1 MNKRM
6 TAMMALL
13 ATFLL
18 AGCAGSPPPIKLN
31 VNGTKMDGV
40 QGAYCWDGG
49 LFSGTVCVDPV
60 EPVFDASI
68 PLQAGTPIQLNIEKP
83 FPDTVILSLS
93 NEVFGE
99 AIVTETVPVLSFIRW
114 VPAVDAGEYI
124 LTVHATWAKKGDVSY
139 WFKIRLDQ

>member
-6 TAMMALL
+6 TATMALL

-49 LFSGTVCVDPV
+49 LFSV
-60 EPVFDASI
+60 A
-68 PLQAGTPIQLNIEKP
+68 
-83 FPDTVILSLS
+83 
-93 NEVFGE
+93 
-99 AIVTETVPVLSFIRW
+99 
-114 VPAVDAGEYI
+114 
-124 LTVHATWAKKGDVSY
+124 
-139 WFKIRLDQ
+139 